1 MDKCISDG
9 SISKSVES
17 ARKQAKFPS
26 KSWIPSRDGGLS
38 KKLTNAVG
46 NIVRCADDGKYY
58 FRIGNRWQ
66 RASGGAEITRTLKM
80 EYGIKSKEKGMEI
93 SEADTVLH
101 HCFRENNVCL
111 VFQSISGYKSGVHS
125 ILGRKVLCAE
135 EMPLVEPEDGG
146 CGTIVSFLE
155 CFTNRKDFPDQLD
168 FLLSWLSLQIKDLY
182 AIYRDGVPLSATRP
196 IGQVLFLVGPSG
208 GGKSFFANQILKMLF
223 NGVVA
228 DPFQFLNNRDNR
240 FNSELFSSPLLLC
253 DDTLGSPRNEDRK
266 AQAQKLKGLMSGS
279 PIRCEAKGKEAISIT
294 PYWRIVYLMND
305 DEYSFNAFPDIID
318 GFKERTIALKVGDI
332 KWEEFGKKSRNDMER
347 TISSEIPG
355 FINFLLKYEI
365 PKSACDERFGCKPY
379 LHPTIETAAF
389 ERTPEAILLH
399 AILDLVDGEACE
411 YTAKELMNDLKT
423 KSDYC
428 MGSFFEK
435 IGTDTFGR
443 KLAALCRLH
452 PDIVRRTEK
461 RRGNAFVYTIFPQ
474 KCEI

>member
-1 MDKCISDG
+1 MEKCIA
-9 SISKSVES
+9 KAVES
-17 ARKQAKFPS
+17 ARRQAKFPA
-26 KSWIPSRDGGLS
+26 KNWIPAKGVSLSR
-38 KKLTNAVG
+38 KLAAAAE

-66 RASGGAEITRTLKM
+66 KASGGAEINRTLKM
-80 EYGIKSKEKGMEI
+80 EYGIKLREKGAEI
-93 SEADTVLH
+93 SEVDTVLH
-101 HCFRENNVCL
+101 HCFRENNVYL
-111 VFQSISGYKSGVHS
+111 VFQSISGYKAGEHS
-125 ILGRKVLCAE
+125 ISGRKVLCAE
-135 EMPLVEPEDGG
+135 EMPLVEPKDAD

-155 CFTNRKDFPDQLD
+155 CFTNRTDSPDQLD

-182 AIYRDGVPLSATRP
+182 AIYHDGVPISATRP
-196 IGQVLFLVGPSG
+196 VGQVLFLVGPSG

-279 PIRCEAKGKEAISIT
+279 PIRYEAKGKEAISIT

-318 GFKERTIALKVGDI
+318 GFKERTIALKAGDI
-332 KWEEFGKKSRNDMER
+332 KWEEFGKKSRKDMER
-347 TISSEIPG
+347 TISAEIPG
-355 FINFLLKYEI
+355 FINLLLKYEI
-365 PKSACDERFGCKPY
+365 PESVCDERFGCKPY

-389 ERTPEAILLH
+389 ERTPEAMLLH
-399 AILDLVDGEACE
+399 AILDLADGEECE
-411 YTAKELMNDLKT
+411 CTAKELMNDLRT
-423 KSDYC
+423 KSDYF

-435 IGTDTFGR
+435 MGTDSFGR
-443 KLAALCRLH
+443 KLASLCRMH
-452 PDIVRRTEK
+452 PNTVRRTEK
-461 RRGNAFVYTIFPQ
+461 RRGNAFVYIIFPQ
-474 KCEI
+474 KCEK